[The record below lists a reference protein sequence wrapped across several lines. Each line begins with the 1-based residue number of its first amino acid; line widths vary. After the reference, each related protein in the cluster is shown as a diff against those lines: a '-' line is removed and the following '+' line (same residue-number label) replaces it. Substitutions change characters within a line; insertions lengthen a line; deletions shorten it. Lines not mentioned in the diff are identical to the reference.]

1 MTNIIKYF
9 TKLFFVTAVLL
20 GFNSVVSALEI
31 NSNGVT
37 GTLNTTVTSGVS
49 VRTGDIDCNLVN
61 GTTYSDSR
69 MTDTGHQESVAG
81 TRHASYNSGS
91 GKGCAKRR
99 TDGYGN
105 VGKTS
110 SGGNNIVG
118 ANGDDGNM
126 NYSNGSIVDATNR
139 IFTSFSGETGGVGV
153 NLSLVG
159 SYNPV
164 NQFNDPE
171 YKAFTPNAKENIRSD
186 FDILDA
192 YLNFDVG
199 TANITAGQFVTNWGE
214 ATFIPIG
221 FNGLVTNALDLNK
234 LRVPGSSIREA
245 LVPAKQ
251 VTVNF
256 MEGDWSIDAY
266 VQFGES
272 HIALPEAG
280 TFWGSEVASGDRLSI
295 AGARGKENG
304 TASTACDYWALYS
317 QHGAGV
323 VGTNPDSHICN
334 ATVVANHN
342 TLRPLT
348 STASLLAD
356 GLNAAFGN
364 TATRS
369 AIASVAASLGSG
381 ATATFGGQA
390 GDVLSAA
397 ADTGKLLAAA
407 EHFGTTED
415 MLEGVGEI
423 GAVTARGVGHT
434 FADGEGQ
441 FGFAARTYLA
451 DIGTGVDI
459 GLYYANYDSK
469 VPYFR
474 GIGRGGNTAG
484 DALGMYT
491 LAATFDIATQTFS
504 DGSADSRAGG
514 LGGQEYIAAYSGG
527 LAWTDLSAAEI
538 AGWSKIKQAI
548 GNITYNEGI
557 CASYLKNQAAG
568 MFYNGSFADSAATE
582 YQGSAWTS
590 EQQAVALKYFL
601 TTEIDGVSYHDAGK
615 CAYYAAAWG
624 RTATLAAAG
633 AGLGAATNP
642 LGNIQYEF
650 IYPENNE
657 IMGASFN
664 TNVGSTMVNGEV
676 TYRPSFPLATRVD
689 DQLLQLADANGANA
703 LLGLLTF
710 QGIYADAT
718 LAAAAGAY
726 LYPNCGGASTDCT
739 ALFKDFER
747 SSLPRIS
754 QATVYAGDYY
764 STPWLE
770 YDVVTINLGTTTSFT
785 ASAPITVGLGADN
798 TVLVS
803 ELGIVHVR
811 DLDDT
816 RGFLNRG
823 GYVEGV
829 GGDKCKGIAGTSS
842 GAIGAASAL
851 AAVTNI
857 GASQTDPLF
866 GNGGYCE
873 DKNTIDDT
881 SMTYRLVGAATYNN
895 AFNSAWSITPNFAWA
910 HDFSGYGSTS
920 LGGFVPGKMALSVG
934 VGASLGS
941 ALSMSATWVN
951 QMGDV
956 ENNTSADKDYL
967 TASISYAF

>member
-49 VRTGDIDCNLVN
+49 IRTGDIDCNLVN
-61 GTTYSDSR
+61 GTTYQDAR
-69 MTDTGHQESVAG
+69 MTDAGHSESVVG
-81 TRHASYNSGS
+81 TRHEKYTSGT
-91 GKGCAKRR
+91 GKGCAKRY
-99 TDGYGN
+99 TDAYGN
-105 VGKTS
+105 YGKSS
-110 SGGNNIVG
+110 SGGRNIVG

-126 NYSNGSIVDATNR
+126 NYSNGSVVDATNR
-139 IFTSFSGETGGVGV
+139 IFSSFSGETGGVGV

-164 NQFNDPE
+164 NQINDPE
-171 YKAFTPNAKENIRSD
+171 YKAFTHTQKENMKSD
-186 FDILDA
+186 FDVLDA

-251 VTVNF
+251 ITANF

-266 VQFGES
+266 IQFGES
-272 HIALPEAG
+272 HVELPEAG
-280 TFWGSEVASGDRLSI
+280 SFFGNEVVSGDRLSV
-295 AGARGKENG
+295 AGARTNENG
-304 TASTACDYWALYS
+304 VASAACDYWSVYS
-317 QHGAGV
+317 AHGALTGSQPEAY
-323 VGTNPDSHICN
+323 GCN
-334 ATVVANHN
+334 ATIVANYATN
-342 TLRPLT
+342 RPFV
-348 STASLLAD
+348 STQALLND
-356 GLNAAFGN
+356 GLNGAFGN
-364 TATRS
+364 NETA
-369 AIASVAASLGSG
+369 AGIATTVASLGHG
-381 ATATFGGQA
+381 ATLTFGGSA
-390 GDVLSAA
+390 GDVSTAVANATKIAGLV
-397 ADTGKLLAAA
+397 D
-407 EHFGTTED
+407 FYQRTTD
-415 MLEGVGEI
+415 MLAGDRDI
-423 GAVTARGVGHT
+423 ATVTAKGLGHT
-434 FADGEGQ
+434 FADGDGQ
-441 FGFAARTYLA
+441 FGFSARTYLA
-451 DIGTGVDI
+451 DIGTGVDV
-459 GLYYANYDSK
+459 GLYFANYDSK
-469 VPYFR
+469 VPYIR
-474 GIGRGGNTAG
+474 AIGKQGATSG

-504 DGSADSRAGG
+504 DGSADTRAGG

-527 LAWTDLSAAEI
+527 AWTDLTAAEI
-538 AGWSKIKQAI
+538 TGWSNIKKAI
-548 GNITYNEGI
+548 TSITFSEGI

-590 EQQAVALKYFL
+590 EQQAVALKYFT

-633 AGLGAATNP
+633 AGLGAAVLP
-642 LGNIQYEF
+642 LGQMQYEF
-650 IYPENNE
+650 IYPENNQ

-676 TYRPSFPLATRVD
+676 TYRPSFPLATRAD
-689 DQLLQLADANGANA
+689 DQFQQIADANGANE

-739 ALFKDFER
+739 ALFKDFKR
-747 SSLPRIS
+747 SSLPAIS
-754 QATVYAGDYY
+754 KDTVYASDYY

-770 YDVVTINLGTTTSFT
+770 YDVVTINLGTTTQFT

-811 DLDDT
+811 DLDDS
-816 RGFLNRG
+816 RGHLNRG

-829 GGDKCKGIAGTSS
+829 GGEKCKGIAGTTY
-842 GAIGAASAL
+842 GIGASSPL

-857 GASQTDPLF
+857 GAGQTDPLF

-881 SMTYRLVGAATYNN
+881 AMTYRLVGAATYNN

-951 QMGDV
+951 QMGDI